1 MITIRE
7 ATMHDLDLL
16 SKLADFYSEDAHQFK
31 ALPYSKSHTRTLLAG
46 ALADTNHTIF
56 IAELEGKPVGG
67 LWCYRQMHI
76 ISPTMVCYEA
86 FNFVH
91 PKARRLGIG
100 TALVERMESW
110 AVNTNC
116 KMVVG
121 GSNSGIVGSAEM
133 YIEHGFQYMGSNHF
147 KLLK

>member
-16 SKLADFYSEDAHQFK
+16 SKVADFYSEDAHQFK
-31 ALPYSKSHTRTLLAG
+31 ELPYSKSHTRKLLAS
-46 ALADTNHTIF
+46 ALADPNHTIF
-56 IAELEGKPVGG
+56 IAEVDDEAVGG
-67 LWCYRQMHI
+67 LWCYKQIHI

-91 PKARRLGIG
+91 PHFRRLGIG
-100 TALVERMESW
+100 ISLVECMETW
-110 AVNTNC
+110 AVRNNC
-116 KMVVG
+116 KLVVG

-133 YIEHGFQYMGSNHF
+133 YVEHGFEYMGSNHF